1 MEADF
6 GQVSSG
12 CNSMAVGISVVYYL
26 LTVAF
31 AWATSYRASSCI
43 QYGQRAGFRAWE
55 WAMDAEGKRVNARN
69 I

>member
-1 MEADF
+1 MEQATNRCRVDA
-6 GQVSSG
+6 
-12 CNSMAVGISVVYYL
+12 MATGISVVYYL

-55 WAMDAEGKRVNARN
+55 WAMDAEGKRVDARN